1 MKRATRIGDMSLDE
15 EDRADK
21 IDVILLCRTDG
32 TLETVA
38 LFRLNNYVG
47 TSASIT
53 GVPSVM
59 SKSSPPT

>member
-1 MKRATRIGDMSLDE
+1 MSLDE
-15 EDRADK
+15 EDPADK

-38 LFRLNNYVG
+38 LFRLNNYG

>member
-1 MKRATRIGDMSLDE
+1 MSLDE
-15 EDRADK
+15 EDLADK

-47 TSASIT
+47 TSVSIT
-53 GVPSVM
+53 GVPLVR
-59 SKSSPPT
+59 SKSNPPT